1 MLFGDASKEK
11 DSFVTLCSMS
21 GEPKTTSDFTINF
34 LTKHL
39 YKEYM
44 HHFYQDLLGKCLGQA
59 MLISSN
65 GQDFWAFWT
74 IYGWSAC
81 QRL

>member
-1 MLFGDASKEK
+1 MAMLFGDASKEK

-39 YKEYM
+39 YKECVPM
-44 HHFYQDLLGKCLGQA
+44 FPRQWLHENIWWFGSPHLQK
-59 MLISSN
+59 IKH
-65 GQDFWAFWT
+65 T
-74 IYGWSAC
+74 IQKQYVY
-81 QRL
+81 